1 MAVRPNPVEW
11 ALHGTVRRESW
22 RVRLLFLVLLLVDAG
37 VVVALTGATAGA
49 VTIWVAVSLLLL
61 PPLAMLAGGAFQTAR
76 LDPILRGFTLE
87 EVLLTRLRH
96 EEVLDGIGVAGDRA
110 SRPMGMLWCV
120 VSAAALGGVTA
131 LGSGL
136 LAGAV
141 ALVAMWLVA
150 LYRLFAIRAAWRYGA
165 WMVTHESIWRQLAPA
180 SMAGRPPAM
189 ALAVQTWIGMVAL
202 MLAAA
207 MLVGLCSVAL
217 GAAMLMLLGLLWASL
232 FLLVRIEALRAECL
246 ECLRLRDDYNP
257 DLAGQDGFWAF
268 LRWMRP
274 RGR

>member
-1 MAVRPNPVEW
+1 
-11 ALHGTVRRESW
+11 
-22 RVRLLFLVLLLVDAG
+22 
-37 VVVALTGATAGA
+37 
-49 VTIWVAVSLLLL
+49 
-61 PPLAMLAGGAFQTAR
+61 
-76 LDPILRGFTLE
+76 
-87 EVLLTRLRH
+87 
-96 EEVLDGIGVAGDRA
+96 
-110 SRPMGMLWCV
+110 
-120 VSAAALGGVTA
+120 
-131 LGSGL
+131 
-136 LAGAV
+136 
-141 ALVAMWLVA
+141 
-150 LYRLFAIRAAWRYGA
+150 
-165 WMVTHESIWRQLAPA
+165 
-180 SMAGRPPAM
+180 
-189 ALAVQTWIGMVAL
+189 MVAL